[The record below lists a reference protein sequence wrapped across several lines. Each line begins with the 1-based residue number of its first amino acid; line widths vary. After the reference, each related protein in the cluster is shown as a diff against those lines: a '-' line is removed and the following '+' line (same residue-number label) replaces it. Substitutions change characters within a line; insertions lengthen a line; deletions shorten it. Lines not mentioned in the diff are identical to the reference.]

1 MRSIEASTD
10 ISATPEGVWDVTR
23 FDDCPACVRCPASP
37 PGSGRAGSR
46 PTTNIQCAICNVR
59 CTSIS
64 LKNPVLRRARCG

>member
-10 ISATPEGVWDVTR
+10 ISATLERVWDVTR

-46 PTTNIQCAICNVR
+46 PIEASKAAVSYVR
-59 CTSIS
+59 
-64 LKNPVLRRARCG
+64 